1 MNSLLDLI
9 LLTTQLNT
17 YVLLA
22 PRLGCDANRGIDSI
36 VVVPVVLL
44 RS

>member
-1 MNSLLDLI
+1 MNSLLHII

-22 PRLGCDANRGIDSI
+22 PRLGCDANKGVGA
-36 VVVPVVLL
+36 VVLVPVVLQ